1 MQIGISIMLAFSVFK
16 LRLSDDVPVQS
27 DSVPL
32 INIYFTLCMM
42 TALCAMLWFSF
53 MNILR
58 ENKKIPGPLKC
69 FVLKFLKCSSNKNNK
84 EVRKNSKQKE
94 NDSVNNVNNMK
105 QINETIKPP
114 IEKAS
119 TKSKLYQFDDKK
131 LIQVIENNNQTNE
144 SKPII
149 RIQHNN
155 EIKQVSLHPKQQG
168 LELKIKNLAGDQV
181 FNKRIDHYK
190 CPNQYEYLI
199 PYIKT
204 PDNVRWEKNGNVKTN
219 SNNNNTNNSNSS
231 PPNQPN
237 DLELISLLN
246 KFMFYVFLMFIISLN
261 LFGLYIFPYLIKKPL
276 SIEE

>member
-42 TALCAMLWFSF
+42 TALCAMLWFSL

-58 ENKKIPGPLKC
+58 EKKKLPVFLKC
-69 FVLKFLKCSSNKNNK
+69 FVLRFLKCTTENKFNKNK
-84 EVRKNSKQKE
+84 KE
-94 NDSVNNVNNMK
+94 NKSNNNISSQKSNEPIVNECKSANDNK
-105 QINETIKPP
+105 SP
-114 IEKAS
+114 
-119 TKSKLYQFDDKK
+119 KSKLYQFNEKK
-131 LIQVIENNNQTNE
+131 LVQIIDKNENTDA
-144 SKPII
+144 KPIVK
-149 RIQHNN
+149 IQHNN
-155 EIKQVSLHPKQQG
+155 DIKQVSFNPKKEG
-168 LELKIKNLAGDQV
+168 LELKIKNLAGDPV

-204 PDNVRWEKNGNVKTN
+204 PDIVKWEKNNSNVSKS
-219 SNNNNTNNSNSS
+219 SNNNNKNINNSS
-231 PPNQPN
+231 PLFDESN

-246 KFMFYVFLMFIISLN
+246 KFMFYVFLIFLISLN